1 MEVFGKYM
9 ESIELLMGVMIILI
23 AAIALIGNAY
33 VILLYFS
40 TNQLKDKKRNLFL
53 ISLAFANV
61 LTSVIAI
68 PLSFLV
74 SYNTYFI

>member
-1 MEVFGKYM
+1 MENL
-9 ESIELLMGVMIILI
+9 ELLMGVMIIII

-33 VILLYFS
+33 VILLYFW
-40 TNQLKDKKRNLFL
+40 TRQLRDKKRNLFL

-74 SYNTYFI
+74 SHKIIF

>member
-9 ESIELLMGVMIILI
+9 ENIELLMGVMIILI

-40 TNQLKDKKRNLFL
+40 TSQLKDKKRNLFL

-74 SYNTYFI
+74 SYKI